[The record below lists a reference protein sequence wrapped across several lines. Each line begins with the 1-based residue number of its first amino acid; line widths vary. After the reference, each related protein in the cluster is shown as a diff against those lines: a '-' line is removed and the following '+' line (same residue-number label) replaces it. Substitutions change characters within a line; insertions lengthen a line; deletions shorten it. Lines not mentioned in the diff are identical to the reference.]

1 VNDGVEPLRRVL
13 LADAR
18 AEAERIEA
26 AARAEADACLAEARR
41 QAEALLTQAR
51 AEGESAAEIQV
62 AHDRAQAR
70 RHARVVL
77 LAAQREVYDE
87 LRRRSFAEAASLKGT
102 PRYRALL
109 DRLRSAAHA
118 QLGPGAQVEPAPNG
132 GVVGTCGRRSVD
144 YSLDA
149 LVERALDAL
158 GSSLAELWR

>member
-13 LADAR
+13 LADAKT
-18 AEAERIEA
+18 EAERIEA
-26 AARAEADACLAEARR
+26 AAQAEAEARIAAALR
-41 QAEALLTQAR
+41 DAEALLEQAR

-62 AHDRAQAR
+62 AHDHAESR

-77 LAAQREVYDE
+77 LAAQREIYEE
-87 LRRRSFAEAASLKGT
+87 LRRRSLAEASALKGT

-109 DRLRSAAHA
+109 DRLRSAAHT
-118 QLGPGAQVEPAPNG
+118 QLGPGAHVEPAPNG
-132 GVVGTCGRRSVD
+132 GVVGTCGGRSVD

-149 LVERALDAL
+149 LVERSLDAL